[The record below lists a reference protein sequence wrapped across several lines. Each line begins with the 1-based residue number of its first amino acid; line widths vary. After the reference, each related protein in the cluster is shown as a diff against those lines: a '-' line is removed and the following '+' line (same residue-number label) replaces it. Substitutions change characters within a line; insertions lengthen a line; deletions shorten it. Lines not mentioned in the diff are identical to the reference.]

1 MIASAPS
8 RLHPRIL
15 RRFALQGLFVL
26 AAAGAAVTLLAAG
39 PERAPAPSAS
49 VPAESL
55 ISWAPAIAPDGK
67 LQQRHG
73 VQPQQ
78 GRDLAQLFRVAA
90 ADQAALAMPLR
101 LDWSRDGVEQ
111 PAVRAPQPRVV
122 KRQPAESVKLAGDRR
137 RELVAAAEPP
147 TLRPPEPA
155 ERGPAE
161 NPGVLETL
169 KKPLTATVA
178 GARGLVSGAAGAVGA
193 AGAWT
198 VAQAAGLL
206 PRW

>member
-1 MIASAPS
+1 
-8 RLHPRIL
+8 
-15 RRFALQGLFVL
+15 
-26 AAAGAAVTLLAAG
+26 
-39 PERAPAPSAS
+39 
-49 VPAESL
+49 
-55 ISWAPAIAPDGK
+55 
-67 LQQRHG
+67 
-73 VQPQQ
+73 
-78 GRDLAQLFRVAA
+78 
-90 ADQAALAMPLR
+90 MPLR

-111 PAVRAPQPRVV
+111 PAVRAPQPRVA

-147 TLRPPEPA
+147 MLRPPEPA

-178 GARGLVSGAAGAVGA
+178 GARGVVSGAAGAVGA

>member
-39 PERAPAPSAS
+39 PERAPASAS
-49 VPAESL
+49 APAESL
-55 ISWAPAIAPDGK
+55 ITWAPAIAPDGK

-90 ADQAALAMPLR
+90 SGGARHAAEAR
-101 LDWSRDGVEQ
+101 
-111 PAVRAPQPRVV
+111 
-122 KRQPAESVKLAGDRR
+122 
-137 RELVAAAEPP
+137 LVA
-147 TLRPPEPA
+147 
-155 ERGPAE
+155 
-161 NPGVLETL
+161 
-169 KKPLTATVA
+169 
-178 GARGLVSGAAGAVGA
+178 
-193 AGAWT
+193 
-198 VAQAAGLL
+198 
-206 PRW
+206 RWR